1 MLLVLVVG
9 GSCAIAYFAVDAK
22 SGMTKR
28 AAVYAQKKAD
38 KSAIQQG
45 SGSDSDTGGSTTTKD
60 IISDDGVV
68 GNPKKYADSSTWA
81 FMLDIV
87 EENADHLLL

>member
-1 MLLVLVVG
+1 MLLVVCG
-9 GSCAIAYFAVDAK
+9 TSAITYFAIDAK
-22 SGMTKR
+22 SSIIRR

-45 SGSDSDTGGSTTTKD
+45 SNGNDSDTGGSTATKD

-68 GNPKKYADSSTWA
+68 GNPKKYPPSST
-81 FMLDIV
+81 
-87 EENADHLLL
+87 